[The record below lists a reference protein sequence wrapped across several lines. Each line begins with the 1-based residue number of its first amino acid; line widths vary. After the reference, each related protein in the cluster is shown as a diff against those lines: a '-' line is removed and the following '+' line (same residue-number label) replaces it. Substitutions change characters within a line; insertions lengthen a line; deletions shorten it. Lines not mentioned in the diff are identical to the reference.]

1 METASQSATA
11 LLALMKLKRVG
22 RRAALRVVSGVA
34 SGIEQGDGLAYRDA
48 IFARAERAKFPLE
61 DLREAWMKAEDEIG
75 KSLAASIG
83 VLSFFDE
90 VYPSRLKD
98 IPDPP
103 AILFVRGDRKSLYAP
118 RSLAIV
124 GTRKPTLYGEK
135 VAQRLG
141 QTVAESGIVVVSGL
155 ALGCDAFG
163 HKGCLDG
170 NGVGVAVMAHGLDRI
185 YPATNR
191 KLGEQLLEHGGCLVS
206 EYPIGMTPARTAF
219 AERDR
224 IQSGLSDAVLVI
236 ETDVTGGTMHTVR
249 FARDQH
255 RALAC
260 IEHPDKWL
268 SEEKTRGN
276 QKLIADKWAKP
287 IPDGQAL
294 VEFIENLNP
303 SLSSETSKRAAQES
317 WTF

>member
-22 RRAALRVVSGVA
+22 RRAALRVVSGI
-34 SGIEQGDGLAYRDA
+34 GHDDGQAYKDA

-75 KSLAASIG
+75 RSLAASIG

-90 VYPSRLKD
+90 EYPSRLKD

-103 AILFVRGDRKSLYAP
+103 AVLFVRGDRQSLYAP

-124 GTRKPTLYGEK
+124 GTREPTSY
-135 VAQRLG
+135 G
-141 QTVAESGIVVVSGL
+141 QTVAQRTGKAVAEFGIVVVSGL

-163 HKGCLDG
+163 HEGCLDG

-191 KLGEQLLEHGGCLVS
+191 KLGERLLEKGGCLVS
-206 EYPIGMTPARTAF
+206 EYPIGMKPAPNAF

-236 ETDVTGGTMHTVR
+236 ETDVKGGTMHTVR

-260 IEHPDKWL
+260 IAHPDKWL

-294 VEFIENLNP
+294 VEFIEHLDP
-303 SLSSETSKRAAQES
+303 SLSSGILKRATQES